1 MWGET
6 RKGPDSWEW
15 NKGGFKGEGV
25 QSVAEH
31 TGSECR
37 RLEWAGRAQQE
48 TGGGKGAEE
57 TAKTKYENTVRKHA
71 TLQPI

>member
-1 MWGET
+1 M
-6 RKGPDSWEW
+6 
-15 NKGGFKGEGV
+15 
-25 QSVAEH
+25 QSVVEH

-57 TAKTKYENTVRKHA
+57 TAKTKYENTARKHA
-71 TLQPI
+71 TLQAI